1 MAHFAKISEENEVLQ
16 VVVVDNKDTTN
27 GKGVEEE
34 LVGQTYLEKHSNW
47 PANLW
52 IQTSYNSNFRK
63 HYAGIGCIWHPD
75 HDFFTGP
82 KPFPSWTLNTTD
94 AKWDAPVAKPD
105 LTAEQILIRSGNIGS
120 VRIGQK
126 VGIEKLKLF
135 LETPSFKNLLLCSFV
150 LKSLLINVGLIS

>member
-82 KPFPSWTLNTTD
+82 KPFPSLTLNTTD

-105 LTAEQILIRSGNIGS
+105 LTAEQISQNEAGSHSWVYSWNEDNQVWDLANI
-120 VRIGQK
+120 
-126 VGIEKLKLF
+126 
-135 LETPSFKNLLLCSFV
+135 NA
-150 LKSLLINVGLIS
+150 